1 METNS
6 TSEQLSPIDVA
17 AALKQEAARLG
28 FDLSGIAPAI
38 TPLGYHEFLAWLEQG
53 YAGRMQYLPDRREAY
68 RHPDSVLS
76 SVKSILMLGMNYRS
90 TDPEPV
96 ESGYGRVSRYAWGS
110 EDYHDFVR
118 RRLNELGTG
127 FERFF
132 PGHHW
137 RGVIDTAPLLERDF
151 ARLAGLGWFGKNTML
166 IDKRKGSWLF
176 LSALLLDADLP
187 ADRPFEADHCG
198 TCTRCLDVCPTGAFP
213 KPYVLDARRCI
224 SYLTIELRDQPIPL
238 DLRSGIGEW
247 LFGCDLCQDV
257 CPWNRKAP
265 RSTEPTFQ
273 PVETMSRIEL
283 QELLEI
289 TAQEFKRRFRHT
301 PFYRTGWAALLRNA
315 AIVLGNHRRMESAG
329 ALLKVLT
336 HSEPLVRGASAWA
349 LGELEYASSL
359 DANLSEKTR
368 STLIEILALL
378 QKQLSVEENG
388 DVIEEI
394 QSAIGRLSMN
404 QLSARSTSVRKGQ
417 A

>member
-6 TSEQLSPIDVA
+6 TSEPLSPSDVA

-28 FDLSGIAPAI
+28 FDLAGIAPAV

-76 SVKSILMLGMNYRS
+76 GVKSIMMLGMNYKS
-90 TDPEPV
+90 TDPVPL
-96 ESGYGRVSRYAWGS
+96 ESGYGRVSRYAWGN

-118 RRLNELGTG
+118 RRLNELGAG
-127 FERFF
+127 FERIL
-132 PGHHW
+132 PGHRW

-176 LSALLLDADLP
+176 LSALLLDVELP

-198 TCTRCLDVCPTGAFP
+198 TCTRCLDVCPTDAFP
-213 KPYVLDARRCI
+213 KPYVLDARKCI
-224 SYLTIELRDQPIPL
+224 SYLTIELHDQPIPA
-238 DLRSGIGEW
+238 DLRNGIGEW

-265 RSTEPTFQ
+265 RSAEPTFH
-273 PVETMSRIEL
+273 PVDTMSRIEL
-283 QELLEI
+283 QELLVI
-289 TAQEFKRRFRHT
+289 TAHEFKQRFRHT
-301 PFYRTGWAALLRNA
+301 PFYRTGWPALLRNA
-315 AIVLGNHRRMESAG
+315 AIVLGNQRRVESAY

-336 HSEPLVRGASAWA
+336 HAEPLVRGASAWA
-349 LGELEYASSL
+349 LGELDYSSGVATNFPEKPL
-359 DANLSEKTR
+359 LRVSE
-368 STLIEILALL
+368 IVALL
-378 QKQLSVEENG
+378 QKQLSVEQNG
-388 DVIEEI
+388 EVIEEI
-394 QSAIGRLSMN
+394 QRALGQLSMV
-404 QLSARSTSVRKGQ
+404 SYSVRSTSAGEGQ
-417 A
+417 P